1 VAERRRTTGLL
12 ATEGVPV
19 AIVLLAIIA
28 VFMITAPNSFQSPRI
43 YLSFLA
49 TVPPPLIVGLGLTL
63 VIAAGEIDLSFPSVI
78 KMSGVVFAM
87 LCKFVAFPL
96 DPQAAGGLAPDLLIW
111 LFAFLAI
118 LVGAAIGFF
127 NGVLVAVIGI
137 PSIIATLCSLFIFE
151 GLSLIVGNGLQ
162 FSIRGIDS
170 YSLFHVLSGRW
181 FGIPAQA
188 VWGLALTVAIWLLLN
203 RHRFGEHLLF
213 IGDNQDVARVLG
225 VNVRREKLKLFTL
238 MGALAGLA
246 SILVTLENRN
256 FYTTQGS
263 SYLLIVMAAVFIG
276 GTSISGGKGSIVG
289 TLFGCYIVGCMEAGV
304 VASGLSGFWT
314 RLVVGLVFL
323 AAVIFHLAMERPG
336 MLAGLVGLRLGG
348 RLAVR
353 QRSTPDPAIAA
364 GSQSGRES

>member
-1 VAERRRTTGLL
+1 M
-12 ATEGVPV
+12 PV
-19 AIVLLAIIA
+19 AIVLLAIIG

-111 LFAFLAI
+111 LFAFLAV

-127 NGVLVAVIGI
+127 NGVLVAIIGI

-151 GLSLIVGNGLQ
+151 GLSLIIGNGLQ

-170 YSLFHVLSGRW
+170 YSLLHVLSGRW
-181 FGIPAQA
+181 FGMPAQA
-188 VWGLALTVAIWLLLN
+188 VWGLVVAVVIWLLLN

-238 MGALAGLA
+238 MGALAGLRQHPGHA
-246 SILVTLENRN
+246 GEP
-256 FYTTQGS
+256 Q
-263 SYLLIVMAAVFIG
+263 LL
-276 GTSISGGKGSIVG
+276 
-289 TLFGCYIVGCMEAGV
+289 
-304 VASGLSGFWT
+304 
-314 RLVVGLVFL
+314 
-323 AAVIFHLAMERPG
+323 HHPG
-336 MLAGLVGLRLGG
+336 HQLPADRHGG
-348 RLAVR
+348 RVHRRHLDLRRQGQRRRHAVR
-353 QRSTPDPAIAA
+353 LLHRRLHGGRRRRQRAQRLLDPA
-364 GSQSGRES
+364 GGRAWCSWRR